1 MKASPLFKI
10 LAGLSALSLA
20 GTAWAYMLP
29 AGSLMRKLAQKR
41 DDQHVHSLVVH
52 GSLTLTGQA
61 AQAMAEKLG
70 KFAEGGELS
79 VPAVANYLMPGRCR
93 IDLQLPNAAPGAPAP
108 FARDANGALSQSPDM
123 ATASLLLQLACPLLA
138 ARGDDSAH
146 SLIAWAKAQGVRFN
160 VTSLSR
166 VNSALAEVIGAGPH
180 DALAPQLWID
190 KDQYVPLRVILKVS
204 GAWYD
209 VRFDPGVG
217 ILESHPQTLELW
229 KMGEGKGGEQL
240 LLRFSAGK
248 LLPNAKVD
256 AALFR

>member
-1 MKASPLFKI
+1 
-10 LAGLSALSLA
+10 
-20 GTAWAYMLP
+20 MLP
-29 AGSLMRKLAQKR
+29 AGSLMRKLAQRR
-41 DDQHVHSLVVH
+41 DDQHIHSLVVH
-52 GSLTLTGQA
+52 GSLTLTGPA

-70 KFAEGGELS
+70 KYAEGGELS
-79 VPAVANYLMPGRCR
+79 VPAVASYLMPGRCR
-93 IDLQLPNAAPGAPAP
+93 IDLQLPTAAPGAPAP
-108 FARDANGALSQSPDM
+108 FARDANGALASSPDM
-123 ATASLLLQLACPLLA
+123 ADAARLLQLACPLLA
-138 ARGDDSAH
+138 ARGDDSARGLV
-146 SLIAWAKAQGVRFN
+146 SWAKGQGVRFN

-190 KDQYVPLRVILKVS
+190 KDAFVPLRVILKED

-229 KMGEGKGGEQL
+229 KMGQGKGGEQL

-248 LLPNAKVD
+248 LQPNAKVD
-256 AALFR
+256 AALFK